1 MTATPPLQKEWKRLF
16 EAALRIRQM
25 SPWEWMIETDVW
37 GVQNPERDEIGFV
50 SVMGSLGEH
59 LGISVYLGTGALA
72 GMLEL
77 HRLPPRTLSEYP
89 ELLIE
94 IPQLQVSFEDRNVL
108 DEWDRQLIRSLGVKV
123 RGSQAWPLFQSFRP
137 GYMPWRLEADEI
149 RVLATALEQLE
160 AVAPRVRDDA
170 SLLKYNKAG
179 RCLIRTR
186 IADETWEDRVVAI
199 PPPERP
205 PIPLCW
211 DPEDVKHLKQVPDS
225 GEIVELDFFLFPGA
239 IGKKTERPETAYVL
253 LALLHHS
260 NTIVCAEIL
269 QVRDTLENMWGQ
281 IPEILL
287 AQLANLG
294 IRPAEIRVQSP
305 LLLEILPPVFEKL
318 GTRVV
323 RHASM
328 KKLRAA
334 KREMERVLF

>member
-1 MTATPPLQKEWKRLF
+1 VTATPPLQKEWKRLF
-16 EAALRIRQM
+16 EAALRIKGM
-25 SPWEWMIETDVW
+25 APWEWMIETDVF
-37 GVQNPERDEIGFV
+37 GVEDPERGDIGFV
-50 SVMGSLGEH
+50 SVMGNLGEH
-59 LGISVYLGTGALA
+59 LGISVYLGTRALA

-94 IPQLQVSFEDRNVL
+94 IPQLQVSFEDRNDL
-108 DEWDRQLIRSLGVKV
+108 DDWDRQLIRSLGVKV

-137 GYMPWRLEADEI
+137 GYMPWRLEPDEI

-186 IADETWEDRVVAI
+186 IEDETWEDRVVAI

-205 PIPLCW
+205 PISLRW
-211 DPEDVKHLKQVPDS
+211 NADDAERLKRVACRGDIL
-225 GEIVELDFFLFPGA
+225 EFDFFLFPGV

-253 LALLHHS
+253 FALLHHS
-260 NTIVCAEIL
+260 NTMLCAEIL
-269 QVRDTLENMWGQ
+269 QVRNTLENMRGQ

-294 IRPAEIRVQSP
+294 MRPAEIRVQSP

-318 GTRVV
+318 GIRVV

-334 KREMERVLF
+334 KREMERVL